1 MSASVAIVIPC
12 YNDAAWVGE
21 AIQSCL
27 DQSLL
32 AQQIIVVDDGSTDR
46 SLEVICGFG
55 SAVTL
60 IESAHLGG
68 CAARNLGWR
77 AAKAK
82 WIQFLDSD
90 DLLHPDKLRDHLPLA
105 QAAPAHHL
113 TFCGSKVVD
122 LETGVLRHRSSH
134 GVKVHPLVRHYEES
148 INPSMPLFPRSAL
161 EQVGGFAEGL
171 KNCQDRDLHFR
182 LWLAG
187 YELEPIHQWLV
198 TIRKRK
204 GSVSS
209 SPLACVLNFPRVYA
223 AAINREDS
231 RLNDLESRRLTA
243 RLFAD
248 GARGLACAGL
258 QREAVEFQQIAEAA
272 DRFSARSVYGLATR
286 WLLAVGGVRLA
297 NLPHRL
303 LSWLGMIR

>member
-1 MSASVAIVIPC
+1 MSARVSIIIPC
-12 YNDAAWVGE
+12 YNDAAWIGE

-27 DQSLL
+27 DQSLP
-32 AQQIIVVDDGSTDR
+32 AHEIIVVDDGSTDR
-46 SLEVICGFG
+46 SVEVIRGFG
-55 SAVTL
+55 KAVRL
-60 IESAHLGG
+60 IESGHLGG

-77 AAKAK
+77 TATAE

-90 DLLHPDKLRDHLPLA
+90 DLLQPDKLRDHLPFAL
-105 QAAPAHHL
+105 AAPAHHL

-122 LETGVLRHRSSH
+122 LETGVLRHHSTH

-148 INPSMPLFPRSAL
+148 INPSMPLFPRAAL

-182 LWLAG
+182 LWLEG
-187 YELEPIHQWLV
+187 YELEPIHQCLV

-209 SPLACVLNFPRVYA
+209 SALACVLNFPKVYA
-223 AAINREDS
+223 EAVTRADP
-231 RLNDLESRRLTA
+231 RLNEPESRRLTA

-248 GARGLACAGL
+248 GARGLACAGQL
-258 QREAVEFQQIAEAA
+258 REAAKFQQIAEAA
-272 DRFSARSVYGLATR
+272 DSVAARSVYGRVTR
-286 WLLAVGGVRLA
+286 GLLAVGGVRLA
-297 NLPHRL
+297 NLPYRL
-303 LSWLGMIR
+303 LSSLGMIR

>member
-1 MSASVAIVIPC
+1 MSAKVSIIIPC
-12 YNDAAWVGE
+12 FNDVAWVGE

-27 DQSLL
+27 NQTLP
-32 AQQIIVVDDGSTDR
+32 AHEIIVVDDGSTDA
-46 SLEVICGFG
+46 SVEVISGFG
-55 SAVTL
+55 PAVKL
-60 IESAHLGG
+60 IRSAHVGG

-77 AAKAK
+77 AATAE

-90 DLLHPDKLRDHLPLA
+90 DLLHPDKLRDHLPFAL
-105 QAAPAHHL
+105 AAPANHL

-122 LETGVLRHRSSH
+122 MITGALRHYSNH
-134 GVKVHPLVRHYEES
+134 GTKVHPLFRHYEES
-148 INPSMPLFPRSAL
+148 ITPCMPLYSKAAL
-161 EQVGGFAEGL
+161 ELVGGFTEGL

-223 AAINREDS
+223 AAIKREDS
-231 RLNDLESRRLTA
+231 RLNDLESRRMTA

-272 DRFSARSVYGLATR
+272 DSFSARSVYGLATR

>member
-27 DQSLL
+27 DQSLP
-32 AQQIIVVDDGSTDR
+32 AQEIIVVDDGSTDR
-46 SLEVICGFG
+46 SVEVIRGFG
-55 SAVTL
+55 SAVKL
-60 IESAHLGG
+60 IQGAHLGG
-68 CAARNLGWR
+68 CAARNQGWR
-77 AAKAK
+77 AAKAD

-90 DLLHPDKLRDHLPLA
+90 DLMHPEKLSVHLPRAL
-105 QAAPAHHL
+105 AAPTHHL

-122 LETGVLRHRSSH
+122 LESGALKHHSAH
-134 GVKVHPLVRHYEES
+134 GDSVHPLVRHYEES
-148 INPSMPLFPRSAL
+148 INPSMPLFPRRVL

-182 LWLAG
+182 LWLEG
-187 YELEPIHQWLV
+187 YELVPIHEWLV

-209 SPLACVLNFPRVYA
+209 SPLACVLNYPLVYA
-223 AAINREDS
+223 KAISREDP
-231 RLNDLESRRLTA
+231 RLNEPEARRLTA

-248 GARGLACAGL
+248 GARALACAGRL
-258 QREAVEFQQIAEAA
+258 SEAESFQLIAEAA
-272 DRFSARSVYGLATR
+272 DLEAAHSVYGRLTR
-286 WLLAVGGVRLA
+286 RLLTMGGLRLA
-297 NLPHRL
+297 NLPYRV
-303 LSWLGMIR
+303 LSALGVVR

>member
-1 MSASVAIVIPC
+1 MSASVSIVIPC

-27 DQSLL
+27 DQSL
-32 AQQIIVVDDGSTDR
+32 QPHEIIVVDDGSTD
-46 SLEVICGFG
+46 SSVEVIRRFG
-55 SAVTL
+55 DAVIL
-60 IESAHLGG
+60 IESGHLGG

-77 AAKAK
+77 AATAE

-90 DLLHPDKLRDHLPLA
+90 DLLHPDKLSVHLPLA
-105 QAAPAHHL
+105 VAALSNHL

-122 LETGVLRHRSSH
+122 LETDELRHHSTH
-134 GVKVHPLVRHYEES
+134 GIKVHPLVRHYEES
-148 INPSMPLFPRSAL
+148 INPSMPLFPRAAL

-171 KNCQDRDLHFR
+171 RNCQDRDLHFR

-187 YELEPIHQWLV
+187 YDLEPIHQCLV

-209 SPLACVLNFPRVYA
+209 SPLDCVLNYPRVYA
-223 AAINREDS
+223 EAVTRTDS
-231 RLNDLESRRLTA
+231 RLNEPESRRLTA

-248 GARGLACAGL
+248 GARGLAQAG
-258 QREAVEFQQIAEAA
+258 QMKEALAFQKIAEAA
-272 DRFSARSVYGLATR
+272 DATAARSVYGSVTR
-286 WLLAVGGVRLA
+286 SLLVIGGLRLA
-297 NLPHRL
+297 NLPYRT
-303 LSWLGMIR
+303 LSFLGLIR